1 MKFNWICLVLGLLF
15 GVMACAPNTV
25 INPTP
30 LAKFEQSARMA
41 PQTEYLIGVG
51 DTLDIKF
58 LYNPELNELAVPV
71 RPDGRISL
79 QLANEVPAANLSPSQ
94 LRDVLAKKY
103 AAEINKPEIAVIV
116 RTFTSH
122 KVFVDGEVLFPG
134 TIPIQGATRLVE
146 AISLARGFRESARLS
161 NVIVIRK
168 DADGKAMSTN
178 IDYRKIIDGSD
189 LDQNITLMPYDIV
202 YVPKSV
208 IANVNKFVNEYIN
221 GPVPNRFPEFSNF
234 YNPYTFAFGG
244 RTQAQGVLGQ

>member
-1 MKFNWICLVLGLLF
+1 MKSAYLFFLFVMLVCLT
-15 GVMACAPNTV
+15 ACAPNTV
-25 INPTP
+25 VNPAP
-30 LAKFEQSARMA
+30 LAKFEESARMA
-41 PQTEYLIGVG
+41 PKIDYLIGVG

-79 QLANEVPAANLSPSQ
+79 QLAADVQAANLTPNQ
-94 LRDVLAKKY
+94 LRKVLAEKY
-103 AAEINKPEIAVIV
+103 SSEINKPEIAVIV

-134 TIPIQGATRLVE
+134 TVPIQGPTRLVE

-168 DADGKAMSTN
+168 DVDGKAMSTN

-189 LDQNITLMPYDIV
+189 LSQNITLLPYDIV
-202 YVPKSV
+202 YVPKSI

-221 GPVPNRFPEFSNF
+221 SAIPNRFPEFTSF
-234 YNPYTFAFGG
+234 YNPYTYTFGG
-244 RTQAQGVLGQ
+244 RTQDQGTLGR

>member
-1 MKFNWICLVLGLLF
+1 MKPGHLFIYLVLF
-15 GVMACAPNTV
+15 MCVAACAPNTV
-25 INPTP
+25 VNPAP
-30 LAKFEQSARMA
+30 LAKFEESARMA
-41 PQTEYLIGVG
+41 PKTDYLIGVG
-51 DTLDIKF
+51 DTLDVKF

-79 QLANEVPAANLSPSQ
+79 QLAADVQAANLTPNE
-94 LRDVLAKKY
+94 LRKVLAEKY

-122 KVFVDGEVLFPG
+122 KVFIDGEVLFPG
-134 TIPIQGATRLVE
+134 TVPIQGPTRLVE

-168 DADGKAMSTN
+168 DTAGKAMSTN

-189 LDQNITLMPYDIV
+189 LSQNITLLPYDIV

-208 IANVNKFVNEYIN
+208 IANVNKFVSEYIN
-221 GPVPNRFPEFSNF
+221 SAIPSRFPEFTGF
-234 YNPYTFAFGG
+234 YNPYTYAFGG
-244 RTQAQGVLGQ
+244 KTQDQGGLYR

>member
-1 MKFNWICLVLGLLF
+1 MKYFHFFALVVLLICV
-15 GVMACAPNTV
+15 VACAPNTV
-25 INPTP
+25 KNPTP
-30 LAKFEQSARMA
+30 LAKFEESARLA

-79 QLANEVPAANLSPSQ
+79 QLANDVHAANLTPNQ
-94 LRDVLAKKY
+94 LRKVLSEKY
-103 AAEINKPEIAVIV
+103 AAEINKPEVAVIV
-116 RTFTSH
+116 RRFTSH
-122 KVFVDGEVLFPG
+122 KLFVDGEVLFPG
-134 TIPIQGATRLVE
+134 MVTIEGPTSLVQ

-168 DADGKAMSTN
+168 DAEGKAMSTN

-189 LDQNITLMPYDIV
+189 LSQNITLMPYDIV

-208 IANVNKFVNEYIN
+208 IANIDKFVSEYIN
-221 GPVPNRFPEFSNF
+221 LSIPTRFPAFSGF
-234 YNPYTFAFGG
+234 YNPYTYSFGG
-244 RTQAQGVLGQ
+244 YTTDRGDAGR

>member
-1 MKFNWICLVLGLLF
+1 MKFNWIGFALCLLF

-30 LAKFEQSARMA
+30 LSKFEQSARMA

-79 QLANEVPAANLSPSQ
+79 QLTNDVPAANLTPNQ
-94 LRDVLAKKY
+94 LREVLAKKY
-103 AAEINKPEIAVIV
+103 ASEINKPEIAVIV

-134 TIPIQGATRLVE
+134 TVPIQGPTRLVE

-168 DADGKAMSTN
+168 DAEGKAMSTN

-189 LDQNITLMPYDIV
+189 LSQNITLMPYDIV

-208 IANVNKFVNEYIN
+208 IANINKFVNEYIN
-221 GPVPNRFPEFSNF
+221 GPIPSRFPQFTSF
-234 YNPYTFAFGG
+234 YNPYTYSFGG
-244 RTQAQGVLGQ
+244 YTTDRGDVGR

>member
-1 MKFNWICLVLGLLF
+1 MKSAYLFFLFVMLVCLT
-15 GVMACAPNTV
+15 ACAPNTV
-25 INPTP
+25 VNPAP
-30 LAKFEQSARMA
+30 LAKFEESARMA
-41 PQTEYLIGVG
+41 PKTDYLIGVG

-79 QLANEVPAANLSPSQ
+79 QLAADVQAANQTPNQ
-94 LRDVLAKKY
+94 LRKVLAEKY
-103 AAEINKPEIAVIV
+103 ASEINKPEIAVIV

-134 TIPIQGATRLVE
+134 TVPIQGPTQLVE

-168 DADGKAMSTN
+168 DVNGKAMSTN

-189 LDQNITLMPYDIV
+189 LSQNITLLPYDIV

-208 IANVNKFVNEYIN
+208 IANVDKFVSEYIN
-221 GPVPNRFPEFSNF
+221 LSIPTRFPAFSGF
-234 YNPYTFAFGG
+234 YNPYTYSFGG
-244 RTQAQGVLGQ
+244 YTRDRGDSGR

>member
-1 MKFNWICLVLGLLF
+1 MKSAYLFFLFVMLVCLT
-15 GVMACAPNTV
+15 ACAPNTV
-25 INPTP
+25 VNPAP
-30 LAKFEQSARMA
+30 LAKFEESARMA
-41 PQTEYLIGVG
+41 PKSDYLIGVG

-79 QLANEVPAANLSPSQ
+79 QLAADVQAANQTPNQ
-94 LRDVLAKKY
+94 LRKVLAEKY
-103 AAEINKPEIAVIV
+103 ASEINKPEIAVIV

-134 TIPIQGATRLVE
+134 TVPIQGPTQLVE

-168 DADGKAMSTN
+168 DVNGKAMSTN

-189 LDQNITLMPYDIV
+189 LSQNITLLPYDIV

-208 IANVNKFVNEYIN
+208 IANIDKFVSEYIN
-221 GPVPNRFPEFSNF
+221 LSIPTRFPAFSGF
-234 YNPYTFAFGG
+234 YNPYTYSFGG
-244 RTQAQGVLGQ
+244 YTRDRGDSGR